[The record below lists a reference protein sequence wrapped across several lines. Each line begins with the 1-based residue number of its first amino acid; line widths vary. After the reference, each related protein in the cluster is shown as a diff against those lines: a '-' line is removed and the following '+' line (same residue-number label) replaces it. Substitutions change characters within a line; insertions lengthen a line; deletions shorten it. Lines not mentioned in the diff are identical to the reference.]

1 MSIVSIPQ
9 RIRSLKRLPQILK
22 VLLQYGFGDAVARI
36 GLDSVL
42 QRVKSSVISDADPT
56 VVKLKTEERIRLALQ
71 DLGPT
76 FVKLGQVMATRPDLI
91 PLELVTELRKLQDK
105 VEPFSREGI
114 RQLVEDE
121 LGRPVDEVFSEF
133 DDQPLAA
140 ASIAQV
146 HRATLKDGRKVV
158 LKIQR
163 PNLDEVI
170 ETDLAILGWLANEA
184 EERIPELRRYHPVGL
199 VDEFEKSLT
208 KEIDFEIEAYHMRR
222 FAANFVG
229 DPDIHV
235 PAVYE
240 ELSTS
245 KVLCEEFVDGM
256 PLNHPDLKESGLD
269 LERVAK
275 NGIRLILEQALV
287 HGFFHGDPHPGN
299 IFVLEDG
306 RLCLIDYGMM
316 GMLDQERI
324 DELLTFLVAILTR
337 DLDKLIRLFYRLELI
352 GEETNV
358 RSLRREV
365 DDLIARF
372 ESVDLAD
379 LDVGR
384 YLNSVFEV
392 VVRHD
397 VQIPSDLLMVGK
409 ALATI
414 EGVGRDI
421 YPQLNTLEEIRPII
435 LKIYLGRLTDPGY
448 YARGP
453 RRVLDDLV
461 YLLETGPRDL
471 RLTLTKLRRGELGA
485 KVAVEGFEESTR
497 EQAQAMNRLSLS
509 LIAAGLALA
518 SAWIFTS
525 PTTQEQL
532 ARVVGEF
539 PLNALL
545 GTIGFGLSILYGA
558 ILAVGFLRSGGW

>member
-1 MSIVSIPQ
+1 M
-9 RIRSLKRLPQILK
+9 
-22 VLLQYGFGDAVARI
+22 
-36 GLDSVL
+36 
-42 QRVKSSVISDADPT
+42 
-56 VVKLKTEERIRLALQ
+56 
-71 DLGPT
+71 
-76 FVKLGQVMATRPDLI
+76 
-91 PLELVTELRKLQDK
+91 
-105 VEPFSREGI
+105 
-114 RQLVEDE
+114 
-121 LGRPVDEVFSEF
+121 
-133 DDQPLAA
+133 
-140 ASIAQV
+140 
-146 HRATLKDGRKVV
+146 
-158 LKIQR
+158 
-163 PNLDEVI
+163 
-170 ETDLAILGWLANEA
+170 
-184 EERIPELRRYHPVGL
+184 
-199 VDEFEKSLT
+199 
-208 KEIDFEIEAYHMRR
+208 
-222 FAANFVG
+222 
-229 DPDIHV
+229 
-235 PAVYE
+235 
-240 ELSTS
+240 
-245 KVLCEEFVDGM
+245 
-256 PLNHPDLKESGLD
+256 
-269 LERVAK
+269 
-275 NGIRLILEQALV
+275 
-287 HGFFHGDPHPGN
+287 
-299 IFVLEDG
+299 
-306 RLCLIDYGMM
+306 
-316 GMLDQERI
+316 
-324 DELLTFLVAILTR
+324 
-337 DLDKLIRLFYRLELI
+337 
-352 GEETNV
+352 
-358 RSLRREV
+358 
-365 DDLIARF
+365 
-372 ESVDLAD
+372 
-379 LDVGR
+379 GR